1 MSMYFRGLQGF
12 GVKAFAFDG
21 VERLHMITIFMFLRQ
36 ISWGGYVLLQFLR
49 QARI

>member
-21 VERLHMITIFMFLRQ
+21 VCRAVTYDNNLHVLKTDFLGWIRAVTV
-36 ISWGGYVLLQFLR
+36 SAAG
-49 QARI
+49 